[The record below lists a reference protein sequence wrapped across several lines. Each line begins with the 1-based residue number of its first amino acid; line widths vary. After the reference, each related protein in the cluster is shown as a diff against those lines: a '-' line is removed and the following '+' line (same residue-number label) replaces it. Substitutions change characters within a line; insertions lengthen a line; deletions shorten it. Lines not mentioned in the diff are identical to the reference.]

1 MGFSDGPSLS
11 RVTSCGG
18 RQRHGQVVWIES
30 GREGSLQMKKSGGC
44 HQNKGKWVLHRQT
57 KYIKKKKTKPMPKR
71 GGLLK
76 IEFWFRGKRYDNEVV
91 I

>member
-18 RQRHGQVVWIES
+18 RQRHGQVVWIGS
-30 GREGSLQMKKSGGC
+30 RKEGILQMKKSGGC
-44 HQNKGKWVLHRQT
+44 HQNKEKWVLQRQN
-57 KYIKKKKTKPMPKR
+57 KIKKINPMPKR

-76 IEFWFRGKRYDNEVV
+76 IEFWFHGKGYDNELV